1 MKKQKIYAILLGL
14 IIALSFTLPA
24 QGSVEATYIKKL
36 PYKFNAKP
44 PSVGK
49 PSKTTTSVKIL
60 NVPDGE
66 TVMGSVKVIVEAKGT
81 FDHIDLDGSIMA
93 VVYGDRYVGTWT
105 ASEPGPDLIVVVAR
119 DADERAL
126 ASDSVEVQVVS
137 DHQWEVFIEVDYIE
151 GHKPSID
158 VLEYLVEY
166 WSGFGVKVDYD
177 ISKIAVEYDSVITD
191 EDFWAIEFDYNEG
204 NDRAQDG
211 IDADGYGYDEE
222 YMSKEK
228 WVLWGTWDENQYVGG
243 YTYVVIANKDA
254 LAGNYVFI
262 ADAMI
267 DDWESDDMTVDNGEI
282 IVLCHELGHSIGIL
296 QLRGQSEMYDPD
308 RYSIMSTMNV
318 ENALYMEENWYYSGS
333 YWGTKNLSYYSV
345 P

>member
-81 FDHIDLDGSIMA
+81 YDHIDLDGIPMA

-105 ASEPGPDLIVVVAR
+105 AQSLGPNSIVVEAR
-119 DADERAL
+119 DAEDKTL
-126 ASDSVEVQVVS
+126 ASDSVGVQAVLGY
-137 DHQWEVFIEVDYIE
+137 QWEIFIEVDYIT
-151 GHKPSID
+151 GHYPSKE
-158 VLEYLVEY
+158 VLDYLEDY
-166 WSGFGVKVDYD
+166 WKGF
-177 ISKIAVEYDSVITD
+177 AVEVTYTIDEEVPYDDEITD
-191 EDFWAIEFDYNEG
+191 EDFWEIELNYNDG
-204 NDRAQDG
+204 SDRAQDDN
-211 IDADGYGYDEE
+211 DADGYGYDEE

-254 LAGNYVFI
+254 VAGNYIFI

-267 DDWESDDMTVDNGEI
+267 DQWEGDDMTADNGEA

-296 QLRGQSEMYDPD
+296 QLRGQSEKYDPD

-318 ENALYMEENWYYSGS
+318 ENALYMEDSWYYSAS
-333 YWGTKNLSYYSV
+333 YWGTKNLNYYSK
-345 P
+345 